1 MISNERQKPE
11 YRSNIAAF
19 VMDSKNKFLFCH
31 RNDVELWTK
40 GFQVPQGGIEEGES
54 LEEALSRELK
64 EEIGLDS
71 YKILGKIKIPFAI
84 GGILMNQTEVHL
96 I

>member
-1 MISNERQKPE
+1 M
-11 YRSNIAAF
+11 
-19 VMDSKNKFLFCH
+19 
-31 RNDVELWTK
+31 
-40 GFQVPQGGIEEGES
+40 EEGES